1 MKINHFTFLS
11 LCALLLISIVAIEL
25 SKDGK
30 QLGEIEEP
38 KTNIG
43 IKSNGATGGD
53 SGNVIPFP
61 SNGNVIPFPIK
72 GKRGGSGNVIPFPR
86 CGGRGGNVI
95 DFPSGS

>member
-1 MKINHFTFLS
+1 MKINHFTLLC

-61 SNGNVIPFPIK
+61 SNENVIPFPIK

-95 DFPSGS
+95 DFPSR

>member
-1 MKINHFTFLS
+1 MYALFLIFLKKMKIFGLF
-11 LCALLLISIVAIEL
+11 AV
-25 SKDGK
+25 
-30 QLGEIEEP
+30 GEIEEP